1 MELVPF
7 TPTHYQDLIAWISS
21 PELNYQWGGP
31 VYDFP
36 LTIEQISNHC
46 EKPDIF
52 PFLFLVE
59 GEVAGF
65 IEFRRASDT
74 LCRICRVLILDP
86 FKGRGLAKEMVSL
99 LIKEAK
105 LATNCSEFS
114 LCVFDHNE
122 AAKSLYQSL
131 GFQVASSEKS
141 SEKIFGRYWIA
152 LEMAAKF

>member
-1 MELVPF
+1 M
-7 TPTHYQDLIAWISS
+7 
-21 PELNYQWGGP
+21 
-31 VYDFP
+31 
-36 LTIEQISNHC
+36 
-46 EKPDIF
+46 
-52 PFLFLVE
+52 
-59 GEVAGF
+59 
-65 IEFRRASDT
+65 
-74 LCRICRVLILDP
+74 
-86 FKGRGLAKEMVSL
+86 AKEMVSL

-131 GFQVASSEKS
+131 GFQVSSSEKS